1 MPKTLKTNTPVA
13 LAVSAVPANW
23 HYNWSGAVAIR
34 TVVARADSGPSEL
47 ALHRIINGVA
57 ELTIEKLPY
66 NRITMR
72 PIGLGE
78 LPKSGTVVW
87 ASVKVISE
95 DSNDDDDG
103 AGVSDVLYRG
113 SVVRAQG
120 SRNVDVKF
128 DDNELGS
135 KIPLTDCALE

>member
-1 MPKTLKTNTPVA
+1 
-13 LAVSAVPANW
+13 
-23 HYNWSGAVAIR
+23 
-34 TVVARADSGPSEL
+34 
-47 ALHRIINGVA
+47 
-57 ELTIEKLPY
+57 
-66 NRITMR
+66 MR